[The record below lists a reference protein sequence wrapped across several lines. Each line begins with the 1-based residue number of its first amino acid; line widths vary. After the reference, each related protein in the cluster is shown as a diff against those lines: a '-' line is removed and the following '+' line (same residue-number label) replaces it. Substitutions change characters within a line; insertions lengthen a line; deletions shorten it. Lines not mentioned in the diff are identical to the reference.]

1 MVALRSRFVMELV
14 TGKKFLSE
22 TKRMSL
28 EIAEKT
34 AKKFPIKI
42 SVGQAGLQGIS
53 KPSAKK
59 FPIKI

>member
-1 MVALRSRFVMELV
+1 
-14 TGKKFLSE
+14 
-22 TKRMSL
+22 MSL

-42 SVGQAGLQGIS
+42 SVGQAGLREIS
-53 KPSAKK
+53 KPSANK